1 MQPDFNTPTPPPQP
15 QQPQSQPEPEPQPQ
29 PQPEPQQ
36 PQNDSPFMTAPPASP
51 PRKSPKRM
59 ILVAAAIVV
68 VLVVVGGVAWL
79 MMNKDSNQGTAQNAM
94 APAKV
99 TIAKDGFKPA
109 SIKVKKGQAVEW
121 VNDDATQHTIASDP
135 HPSHDQL
142 AGLDSVDPL
151 NTGESYLFT
160 FETAGTYTYH
170 DDLNPDAF
178 KGTVIVE

>member
-1 MQPDFNTPTPPPQP
+1 MQPDFNTPTPQP
-15 QQPQSQPEPEPQPQ
+15 Q
-29 PQPEPQQ
+29 PQQ
-36 PQNDSPFMTAPPASP
+36 PQNDSPFTAPPVTP
-51 PRKSPKRM
+51 PRKSSKSM
-59 ILVAAAIVV
+59 I
-68 VLVVVGGVAWL
+68 LVVVGIVVALALAGGIAWF
-79 MMNKDSNQGTAQNAM
+79 MMNKTPTTGTSQEAM

-99 TIAKDGFKPA
+99 TITKDGFVPA

-121 VNDDATQHTIASDP
+121 VNDAATQHTIASDP

-160 FETAGTYTYH
+160 FETVGTYTYH